1 MNTNYIKYHGMLPL
15 GFTDMCMT
23 AGLYSGDSFRVSM
36 FVLFFFSM
44 FVLNLPFFLLT
55 YVEYLVYVFIGSLH
69 LLLTLNFSSYL
80 LPSVSCDESTFD
92 PSSLSLYM
100 L

>member
-1 MNTNYIKYHGMLPL
+1 MSANYIKYHGMLPV

-23 AGLYSGDSFRVSM
+23 VGLYSGDSFRV
-36 FVLFFFSM
+36 SM

-69 LLLTLNFSSYL
+69 LLLTLSFSSYL

>member
-1 MNTNYIKYHGMLPL
+1 MNANYIKYHGMLPL

-23 AGLYSGDSFRVSM
+23 VDSYSGDSFRV
-36 FVLFFFSM
+36 SM

-69 LLLTLNFSSYL
+69 LLLTLSFSSYL
-80 LPSVSCDESTFD
+80 LPSVSCDESNFD